1 MTWLRPKWAYLVGI
15 VVVIDGAAV
24 LMLRQIVRGRLDAP
38 ASATRGVSLDSLLLG
53 TIALIMLLWSA
64 SYLVEACGV
73 SYDADS
79 LQVRTLLGSKRMRWA
94 DVTRARIDFGELEL
108 WAGKTQLRVKLGIL
122 KSPELLL
129 ETASLQLAPDVW
141 KVRS

>member
-94 DVTRARIDFGELEL
+94 DVTRARMSSWPLSSV
-108 WAGKTQLRVKLGIL
+108 T
-122 KSPELLL
+122 PEC
-129 ETASLQLAPDVW
+129 TCPVDW
-141 KVRS
+141 